1 MKNTNRAIKEY
12 SEAVKQAKSV
22 YNQAVKRIEGNY
34 IKGSSV
40 YKDAMKT
47 AKETFDE
54 AVMDIKKVYVKM
66 VKEDFEETRTA
77 IKNIV
82 VTAPSKELLEV
93 LPIIKEGNLTETELQ
108 MFTEKFVGS
117 YMDEKL
123 LADATGEQFKTIE
136 NMVYDLNTKEG
147 NLTET
152 ELQMFTEKFVG
163 SYMDEKLLAD
173 ATGEQFKTIEN
184 MVYDLNTLE
193 SEVNDFF
200 DNYTGRTIETGLGYK
215 NATMMN
221 GSPVELMNKTVD
233 EFLTRYAGQE

>member
-22 YNQAVKRIEGNY
+22 YNQAVKHIEGNY
-34 IKGSSV
+34 IKGSSI

-136 NMVYDLNTKEG
+136 NMVYDLNT
-147 NLTET
+147 
-152 ELQMFTEKFVG
+152 F
-163 SYMDEKLLAD
+163 
-173 ATGEQFKTIEN
+173 
-184 MVYDLNTLE
+184 E

>member
-1 MKNTNRAIKEY
+1 M
-12 SEAVKQAKSV
+12 KQAKSV

-136 NMVYDLNTKEG
+136 NMVYDLNT
-147 NLTET
+147 
-152 ELQMFTEKFVG
+152 F
-163 SYMDEKLLAD
+163 
-173 ATGEQFKTIEN
+173 
-184 MVYDLNTLE
+184 E

-215 NATMMN
+215 NATMLN

>member
-12 SEAVKQAKSV
+12 SEAVKQAESI
-22 YNQAVKRIEGNY
+22 YNQAVKHIEGNY

-66 VKEDFEETRTA
+66 VKEDFEETRTS
-77 IKNIV
+77 IKNVV
-82 VTAPSKELLEV
+82 VTAPSEELLGL
-93 LPIIKEGNLTETELQ
+93 LPMIKNGMMTETEIQ
-108 MFTEKFVGS
+108 MFSDKFKGN

-123 LADATGEQFKTIE
+123 LADAKGEQFKTIE
-136 NMVYDLNTKEG
+136 WM
-147 NLTET
+147 
-152 ELQMFTEKFVG
+152 
-163 SYMDEKLLAD
+163 MD
-173 ATGEQFKTIEN
+173 
-184 MVYDLNTLE
+184 DLNTLE
-193 SEVNDFF
+193 SKVNDFF
-200 DNYTGRTIETGLGYK
+200 DNYKGDDLAKISIQT
-215 NATMMN
+215 ATMMN

>member
-22 YNQAVKRIEGNY
+22 YNQAVKHIEGNY
-34 IKGSSV
+34 IKGSSI

-47 AKETFDE
+47 AKDTFDE

-93 LPIIKEGNLTETELQ
+93 LPII
-108 MFTEKFVGS
+108 
-117 YMDEKL
+117 
-123 LADATGEQFKTIE
+123 
-136 NMVYDLNTKEG
+136 KEG

-233 EFLTRYAGQE
+233 EFLTRYAGQK

>member
-22 YNQAVKRIEGNY
+22 YNQAVKHIEGNY
-34 IKGSSV
+34 IKGSSI

-47 AKETFDE
+47 AKDTFDE

-136 NMVYDLNTKEG
+136 NMVYDLNT
-147 NLTET
+147 
-152 ELQMFTEKFVG
+152 
-163 SYMDEKLLAD
+163 
-173 ATGEQFKTIEN
+173 
-184 MVYDLNTLE
+184 LE

-215 NATMMN
+215 NATMLN

>member
-54 AVMDIKKVYVKM
+54 AVMDVKKVYVKM

-136 NMVYDLNTKEG
+136 NMVYDLNT
-147 NLTET
+147 
-152 ELQMFTEKFVG
+152 F
-163 SYMDEKLLAD
+163 
-173 ATGEQFKTIEN
+173 
-184 MVYDLNTLE
+184 E

-215 NATMMN
+215 NATMLN

>member
-22 YNQAVKRIEGNY
+22 YNQAVKHIEGNY
-34 IKGSSV
+34 IKGSSI

-47 AKETFDE
+47 AKDTFDE

-93 LPIIKEGNLTETELQ
+93 LPIIKEGNLTETE
-108 MFTEKFVGS
+108 F
-117 YMDEKL
+117 
-123 LADATGEQFKTIE
+123 
-136 NMVYDLNTKEG
+136 
-147 NLTET
+147 
-152 ELQMFTEKFVG
+152 QMFTEKFVG

-233 EFLTRYAGQE
+233 EFLTRYAGDE

>member
-22 YNQAVKRIEGNY
+22 YNQAVKHIEGNY
-34 IKGSSV
+34 IKGSSI

-47 AKETFDE
+47 AKDTFDE

-93 LPIIKEGNLTETELQ
+93 LPII
-108 MFTEKFVGS
+108 
-117 YMDEKL
+117 
-123 LADATGEQFKTIE
+123 
-136 NMVYDLNTKEG
+136 KEG

>member
-34 IKGSSV
+34 IKGSSI

-47 AKETFDE
+47 AKDTFDE

-136 NMVYDLNTKEG
+136 NMVYDLNT
-147 NLTET
+147 
-152 ELQMFTEKFVG
+152 F
-163 SYMDEKLLAD
+163 
-173 ATGEQFKTIEN
+173 
-184 MVYDLNTLE
+184 E

-215 NATMMN
+215 NATMLN

>member
-136 NMVYDLNTKEG
+136 NMVYDLNT
-147 NLTET
+147 
-152 ELQMFTEKFVG
+152 F
-163 SYMDEKLLAD
+163 
-173 ATGEQFKTIEN
+173 
-184 MVYDLNTLE
+184 E

-215 NATMMN
+215 NATMLN
-221 GSPVELMNKTVD
+221 GSPVELMNKTLD

>member
-22 YNQAVKRIEGNY
+22 YNQAVKHIEGNY

-136 NMVYDLNTKEG
+136 NMVYDLNT
-147 NLTET
+147 
-152 ELQMFTEKFVG
+152 F
-163 SYMDEKLLAD
+163 
-173 ATGEQFKTIEN
+173 
-184 MVYDLNTLE
+184 E

-215 NATMMN
+215 NATMLN

>member
-22 YNQAVKRIEGNY
+22 YNQAVKHIEGNY
-34 IKGSSV
+34 IKGSSI

-47 AKETFDE
+47 AKDTFDE

-66 VKEDFEETRTA
+66 VKEDFKETRTA

-93 LPIIKEGNLTETELQ
+93 LPII
-108 MFTEKFVGS
+108 
-117 YMDEKL
+117 
-123 LADATGEQFKTIE
+123 
-136 NMVYDLNTKEG
+136 KEG

>member
-22 YNQAVKRIEGNY
+22 YNQAVKHIEGNY
-34 IKGSSV
+34 IKGSSI

-47 AKETFDE
+47 AKETFE
-54 AVMDIKKVYVKM
+54 NTVREMKSVFVKQ
-66 VKEDFEETRTA
+66 VEKDFEETRTS
-77 IKNIV
+77 IKNV
-82 VTAPSKELLEV
+82 VINPPSEELLEV
-93 LPIIKEGNLTETELQ
+93 LPIIKEGYLTETELQ

-123 LADATGEQFKTIE
+123 LADAK
-136 NMVYDLNTKEG
+136 
-147 NLTET
+147 
-152 ELQMFTEKFVG
+152 
-163 SYMDEKLLAD
+163 
-173 ATGEQFKTIEN
+173 GEQFKTIEN

-193 SEVNDFF
+193 SEVKDFF

>member
-22 YNQAVKRIEGNY
+22 YNQAVKHIEGNY
-34 IKGSSV
+34 IKGSSI

-47 AKETFDE
+47 AKDTFDE

-77 IKNIV
+77 IKNII

-93 LPIIKEGNLTETELQ
+93 LPIIKEG
-108 MFTEKFVGS
+108 
-117 YMDEKL
+117 Y
-123 LADATGEQFKTIE
+123 
-136 NMVYDLNTKEG
+136 
-147 NLTET
+147 LTET

-193 SEVNDFF
+193 SEVKDFF

>member
-136 NMVYDLNTKEG
+136 NMVYDLNT
-147 NLTET
+147 
-152 ELQMFTEKFVG
+152 F
-163 SYMDEKLLAD
+163 
-173 ATGEQFKTIEN
+173 
-184 MVYDLNTLE
+184 E

>member
-22 YNQAVKRIEGNY
+22 YNQAVKHIEGNY
-34 IKGSSV
+34 IKGSSI

-47 AKETFDE
+47 AKDTFDE

-136 NMVYDLNTKEG
+136 NMVYDLNT
-147 NLTET
+147 
-152 ELQMFTEKFVG
+152 F
-163 SYMDEKLLAD
+163 
-173 ATGEQFKTIEN
+173 
-184 MVYDLNTLE
+184 E

-215 NATMMN
+215 NATMLN

>member
-136 NMVYDLNTKEG
+136 NMVYDLNT
-147 NLTET
+147 
-152 ELQMFTEKFVG
+152 F
-163 SYMDEKLLAD
+163 
-173 ATGEQFKTIEN
+173 
-184 MVYDLNTLE
+184 E

-215 NATMMN
+215 NATMLN

>member
-22 YNQAVKRIEGNY
+22 YNQAVKHIEGNY
-34 IKGSSV
+34 IKGSSI

-47 AKETFDE
+47 AKDTFDE

-66 VKEDFEETRTA
+66 VKEDFKETRTA

-136 NMVYDLNTKEG
+136 NMVYDLNT
-147 NLTET
+147 
-152 ELQMFTEKFVG
+152 F
-163 SYMDEKLLAD
+163 
-173 ATGEQFKTIEN
+173 
-184 MVYDLNTLE
+184 E

-215 NATMMN
+215 NATMLN